1 MELQRLV
8 CSGCGRPIPVQ
19 DVNLERGMA
28 KCVACNSAFVLEARQ
43 TEADGL
49 EAAEKL
55 TTPPSPPPIKPMG
68 ILQEVGS
75 RGELYLKHRWFTTS
89 ALGLLFF
96 CIFWDSFLAVWYFWA
111 VKLASEGRPVEIGM
125 LILPLGHVTIGL
137 IITYCCLAQ
146 LLNKTEIVATADTL
160 FVRHSPFPWRG
171 NQVIALNDIDSV
183 STTVSTFQDG
193 HRVERGQLNLSVV
206 ASLKNG
212 ERITLIAGL
221 TREQAQYI
229 GWCLSNHSAAE
240 FLPSNEFLGSAILNL
255 PPRVQKMVLREM
267 AASVK

>member
-8 CSGCGRPIPVQ
+8 CTGCGRPIPIH

-43 TEADGL
+43 TEADSL

-55 TTPPSPPPIKPMG
+55 GTPPSPPPIKPIG
-68 ILQEVGS
+68 IHQEIGS
-75 RGELYLKHRWFTTS
+75 NGELHLKHRWFSAS

-96 CIFWDSFLAVWYFWA
+96 CIFWDSFLAVWYFLA
-111 VKLASEGRPVEIGM
+111 VDLMTQGKPVELGM
-125 LILPLGHVTIGL
+125 LILPLGHVTIGG

-146 LLNKTEIVATADTL
+146 LLNKTEIVATTETL
-160 FVRHSPFPWRG
+160 HVRHSPLPWRG
-171 NQVIALNDIDSV
+171 NRVISLCDIDSV
-183 STTVSTFQDG
+183 STAVSTFQDG
-193 HRVERGQLNLSVV
+193 NSVERGQLNLSVV

-212 ERITLIAGL
+212 ERITLVAGL

-229 GWCLSNHSAAE
+229 GWCLSNHSATD

-267 AASVK
+267 AVSAK

>member
-8 CSGCGRPIPVQ
+8 CTGCGRPIPIK

-28 KCVACNSAFVLEARQ
+28 KCVACNSAFILDDRRAE
-43 TEADGL
+43 TEA
-49 EAAEKL
+49 EERSAA
-55 TTPPSPPPIKPMG
+55 PPSPPPVKPLG
-68 ILQEVGS
+68 ILQEVGAN
-75 RGELYLKHRWFTTS
+75 GELYLKHRWFTTS

-96 CIFWDSFLAVWYFWA
+96 CIFWDSFLAVWYFMA
-111 VKLASEGRPVEIGM
+111 VELTTQGKPVEIGM
-125 LILPLGHVTIGL
+125 LILPLGHVSIGL
-137 IITYCCLAQ
+137 VITYCCLAQ

-160 FVRHSPFPWRG
+160 YVRHSPFPWRG
-171 NQVIALNDIDSV
+171 NRAIPLCDIDSV
-183 STTVSTFQDG
+183 STAVSTFQDG
-193 HRVERGQLNLSVV
+193 NRVERGQLNLSVV

-212 ERITLIAGL
+212 EKIPLIAGL

-229 GWCLSNHSAAE
+229 GWCLSNHSATD

-267 AASVK
+267 AVSAK

>member
-8 CSGCGRPIPVQ
+8 CTGCGRPIPIR

-28 KCVACNSAFVLEARQ
+28 KCVACNSAFILDDRRAEAEVEERS
-43 TEADGL
+43 
-49 EAAEKL
+49 AA
-55 TTPPSPPPIKPMG
+55 PPSPPPVKPSG
-68 ILQEVGS
+68 ILQEVGAN
-75 RGELYLKHRWFTTS
+75 GELYLKHRWFTAS

-96 CIFWDSFLAVWYFWA
+96 CIFWDSFLAVWYFMA
-111 VKLASEGRPVEIGM
+111 VELTTQGKPVEIGM

-137 IITYCCLAQ
+137 VITYCCLAQ

-160 FVRHSPFPWRG
+160 YVRHSPFPWRG
-171 NQVIALNDIDSV
+171 NQVIALSDIDSIA
-183 STTVSTFQDG
+183 TAASTFQDG

-221 TREQAQYI
+221 TREQARYI

-267 AASVK
+267 AVSAK